1 MGAHKDS
8 YSTFWQL
15 SILKML
21 TVAIEMAERG
31 MKFEKVDLYKSKAT
45 EFVVDHENN
54 SLICPFIVIDGLG
67 DSAAESVVEA
77 REKGPFSSKED
88 LLKRTK
94 LSSTNVDDLS
104 KIGTLDGMG
113 ESDQMS
119 LFEFG
124 LDL

>member
-1 MGAHKDS
+1 
-8 YSTFWQL
+8 
-15 SILKML
+15 ML

-31 MKFEKVDLYKSKAT
+31 FKFEKVDLYKSKAT
-45 EFVVDHENN
+45 EFVLDEANN
-54 SLICPFIVIDGLG
+54 ALICPFIVIDGLG

-77 REKGPFSSKED
+77 RKDGPFSSKED